1 MELLFNGI
9 KSAIGLI
16 LSLKREFLDVLSLTL
31 MLVVISTFISTLIGM
46 PVGVL
51 IAINR
56 FRARNFLL
64 ALVNAGMGLPP
75 VVVGL
80 FYSILLWR
88 SGPLGSLNILYTPYA
103 IVLGQV
109 TISLPIITGLTC
121 SAVQGIDPG
130 YRLQAR
136 ALGANRI
143 QEIIKAVAEARLGY
157 FAALIAGFGSII
169 SEVGSV
175 LMLGGNIKGQTRVL
189 TTAIVLETRKGNF
202 ELAISLGIVL
212 LLLTLAASYL
222 GTWFQQRRAQGVPRW
237 R

>member
-9 KSAIGLI
+9 KAAIGLI
-16 LSLKREFLDVLSLTL
+16 VSLNGGFLEILSLTL
-31 MLVVISTFISTLIGM
+31 VLVLISTFISTFIGL

-56 FRARNFLL
+56 FKARNFLL

-88 SGPLGSLNILYTPYA
+88 SGPLGFLNILYTPYA
-103 IVLGQV
+103 IVIGQV
-109 TISLPIITGLTC
+109 TISLPIIMGLTC

-143 QEIIKAVAEARLGY
+143 QEIVKAVAEARLGY

-175 LMLGGNIKGQTRVL
+175 LMLGGNIKGQTRVM
-189 TTAIVLETRKGNF
+189 TTAIVLETKKGNF

-212 LLLTLAASYL
+212 LLLTFAASYL
-222 GTWFQQRRAQGVPRW
+222 GTWLQQGRAQGVPKW
-237 R
+237 K